1 MSELL
6 YQDDRQSTWLGLIQL
21 AEQQAKVHLPL
32 LLEQYL
38 SSLLLRFTT
47 QPAIA
52 GSVLA
57 EDYLHAAQLKGT
69 EKRFAMLEVAEK
81 CLLFTGLFPARAEK
95 RLVTIRYWTDMGR
108 TAYQQLAV
116 VTQEALSTFYETIAH
131 EFVTLMTVLIACRQH
146 PWLEPGISII
156 DAYSLWE
163 LEPCKALFAQLGY
176 ALPRSIIVSHSSNM
190 SH

>member
-1 MSELL
+1 MSTLL
-6 YQDDRQSTWLGLIQL
+6 YQGERQSEWLGLIQL
-21 AEQQAKVHLPL
+21 AEQQAKVHLPI

-47 QPAIA
+47 QPDIA

-57 EDYLHAAQLKGT
+57 EDYLHAAQLSGAA
-69 EKRFAMLEVAEK
+69 KRFAMLEVAEK

-95 RLVTIRYWTDMGR
+95 RLVNIRYWTDMGR

-116 VTQEALSTFYETIAH
+116 ATQEALSEFYETLAH

-146 PWLEPGISII
+146 PWLEPNISII

-163 LEPCKALFAQLGY
+163 LEPCKALFLQLGY
-176 ALPRSIIVSHSSNM
+176 PLPTALVLGHASNRL
-190 SH
+190 H